1 MKRRLILGFCAFLFL
16 MTGCMQARM
25 PERNLDESLYQN
37 RQNTRP
43 YDYVGNRDASRYQ
56 MHGGS
61 NQIGYI
67 HYDESQFRNA
77 DGTTVKGPSVYVD
90 RTILARHIAHLE
102 TVLPNVKA
110 ASVLVTDNHVFV
122 GVQTKTGRL
131 DRKTLHDAWRTAA
144 SVTPRYFRIHVTSD
158 TRLRNQIDRVGMRLK
173 RGNYVEGA
181 RGDLEQLLDRMGD
194 KTPPDVGGAGRSTRA
209 GGPGGV

>member
-1 MKRRLILGFCAFLFL
+1 MKKLLILSFCAIFFL

-25 PERNLDESLYQN
+25 PDHKLDESLYQN
-37 RQNTRP
+37 RQNTKP
-43 YDYVGNRDASRYQ
+43 YDSVGNQDAVRFN
-56 MHGGS
+56 MHGGP

-67 HYDESQFRNA
+67 RYDESQFRNA
-77 DGTTVKGPSVYVD
+77 DGTAAKAPSVYVD

-110 ASVLVTDNHVFV
+110 ASVLVTDNHIFV
-122 GVQTKTGRL
+122 GVQTNNGRL
-131 DRKTLHDAWRTAA
+131 DRKTIRDAWWTAA

-158 TRLRNQIDRVGMRLK
+158 AGLRKQIDQVGMRLQ

-181 RGDLEQLLDRMGD
+181 RGDLEKLLERMGD
-194 KTPPDVGGAGRSTRA
+194 KTPPDLGKPGRSPGVGR
-209 GGPGGV
+209 PGGI